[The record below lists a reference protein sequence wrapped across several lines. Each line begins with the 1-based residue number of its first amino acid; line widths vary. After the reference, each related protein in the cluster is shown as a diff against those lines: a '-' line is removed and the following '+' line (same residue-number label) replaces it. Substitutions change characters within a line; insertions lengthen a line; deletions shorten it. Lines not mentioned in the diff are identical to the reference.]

1 MTISSQLKYSSIDSS
16 RHNHRILLAL
26 ADAQLRTAIRMH
38 LCVDGWQVD
47 IASGN
52 YALRSVAHRRPRV
65 LLADL
70 EAADF
75 DPLLLLAAARDIAP
89 WLPVVLCG
97 EAEAMAALDPDLL
110 CVLGVTAT
118 LSLPAKL
125 DAIAAKL
132 QAVVSTRAVPVPLSI
147 DASVEVM
154 RNGVGEVSAC
164 PNEKSL

>member
-1 MTISSQLKYSSIDSS
+1 MTTSSQLTYASIDLS

-26 ADAQLRTAIRMH
+26 ADTQLRTALRMH
-38 LCVDGWQVD
+38 LCGDGWQVD
-47 IASGN
+47 LASGN
-52 YALRSVAHRRPRV
+52 HALRSVAHRRPRV

-118 LSLPAKL
+118 LSLPTKL
-125 DAIAAKL
+125 DAIATKL
-132 QAVVSTRAVPVPLSI
+132 RAVVSKQGVPLPLSVA
-147 DASVEVM
+147 ASVEVK
-154 RNGVGEVSAC
+154 RNCVGEVSAC